1 MSEGCNSILYPLVN
15 CWWRV
20 YSGLDICFL
29 YVSFVFKSHLWRF
42 VLSFSRPLA
51 FMIAAGLF
59 ASSAI
64 PSLAEDAKVD
74 PGPELSM
81 VVPGSENKTR
91 SQRLAT
97 TLPWYADLDAAG
109 EAAARQGKL
118 VFWLHL
124 LGNIDGFT

>member
-1 MSEGCNSILYPLVN
+1 M
-15 CWWRV
+15 
-20 YSGLDICFL
+20 
-29 YVSFVFKSHLWRF
+29 
-42 VLSFSRPLA
+42 SFSRTLA
-51 FMIAAGLF
+51 FLIVSGIF
-59 ASSAI
+59 FSSAL
-64 PSLAEDAKVD
+64 PLMAEDAKVD

-97 TLPWYADLDAAG
+97 TLPWYADLDAAA
-109 EAAARQGKL
+109 EAATRQGKL

>member
-1 MSEGCNSILYPLVN
+1 M
-15 CWWRV
+15 
-20 YSGLDICFL
+20 
-29 YVSFVFKSHLWRF
+29 SHLCVTHFWRF
-42 VLSFSRPLA
+42 VLSFSRPLV
-51 FMIAAGLF
+51 FLIAAGLF
-59 ASSAI
+59 ASSAM
-64 PSLAEDAKVD
+64 PTLAEDAKVD